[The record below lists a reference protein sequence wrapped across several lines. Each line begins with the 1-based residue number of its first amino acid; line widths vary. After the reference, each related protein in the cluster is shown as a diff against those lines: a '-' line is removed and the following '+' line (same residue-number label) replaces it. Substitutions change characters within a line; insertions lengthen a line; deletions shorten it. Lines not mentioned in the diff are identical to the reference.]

1 MEFIFGVFA
10 AAIGLVIGSFL
21 NCLVWRLYKEDT
33 ILGRSYC
40 PSCSQTIAWHDNI
53 PLLSFLLL
61 RGRCRHCRLKIS
73 WQYPLVEFF
82 TSLLF
87 VLTFLHATDS
97 ANFSLLL
104 ARDWFLI
111 SSLMIIFI
119 YDFRW
124 QMVPMMVVWPTI
136 ALVAIL
142 NLFLGFSVF
151 ALLISALV
159 GSGFFGA
166 QYILTKKRGIGE
178 GDIWLGLLLGIT
190 FPVLSHLGLSLI
202 SAYFIGS
209 IISVILL
216 ISKNKGWKSKIA
228 LGPFL
233 VIGAIITLIY
243 GQGIINW
250 YLGLF

>member
-10 AAIGLVIGSFL
+10 ALIGLIVGSFL
-21 NCLVWRLYKEDT
+21 NCLVWRLYKEET

-40 PSCSQTIAWHDNI
+40 PTCSKTIAWYDNV
-53 PLLSFLLL
+53 PLISFLLL
-61 RGRCRHCRLKIS
+61 RGRCRHCKLKIS

-82 TSLLF
+82 TALLF
-87 VLTFLHATDS
+87 VLSFLSVATLP
-97 ANFSLLL
+97 NFSLLL

-111 SSLMIIFI
+111 SALMIVFI

-136 ALVAIL
+136 AIVTIF
-142 NLFLGFSVF
+142 NLFLGFSWI
-151 ALLISALV
+151 ALIISGLI
-159 GSGFFGA
+159 GGGFFWA
-166 QYILTKKRGIGE
+166 QYILTKKKGLGE

-190 FPVLSHLGLSLI
+190 FPALSYLGLSLI

-209 IISVILL
+209 IVSVILL

-243 GQGIINW
+243 GQEIINW

>member
-10 AAIGLVIGSFL
+10 ALIGLVIGSFL

-40 PSCSQTIAWHDNI
+40 PSCSQTISWFDNI

-61 RGRCRHCRLKIS
+61 RGRCRHCRRSIS

-82 TSLLF
+82 TALLF
-87 VLTFLHATDS
+87 VLTFLQAADS
-97 ANFSLLL
+97 VNFSLLL

-124 QMVPMMVVWPTI
+124 QMVPMMVVWPTTAI
-136 ALVAIL
+136 VAVL
-142 NLFLGFSVF
+142 NLFLGFSWL
-151 ALLISALV
+151 AILSSGLV
-159 GSGFFGA
+159 GAGFFMA

-190 FPVLSHLGLSLI
+190 FPTLSYLGLSLI

-243 GQGIINW
+243 GQEIINW